1 MAQIEEERDMKKENH
16 DQIAYVKA
24 WLERKAED
32 TAKRVLKKF
41 YTDFWV
47 KCIKFIILRC
57 IV

>member
-32 TAKRVLKKF
+32 IAKRVLKKF
-41 YTDFWV
+41 YTN
-47 KCIKFIILRC
+47 I
-57 IV
+57 